1 MNEAVRHMP
10 ATTQAADGL
19 PRRRWTFDE
28 IVHLTELGVF
38 GGIDRP
44 RERFELIGGEIV
56 PLSPKG
62 NRHEWLKKELLRHWL
77 KQAAADV
84 DIISETTLRF
94 SDVGFVEPDI
104 FIWPRSIPLADIAC
118 NTALLLV
125 EIADASFSFD
135 TNTKTKLY
143 ASLGLRES
151 RQAWRQRS
159 PCAWPISGCSRSD
172 CSCIVVILAVRWTIW
187 LLIPICSLAAGPVTS
202 PHRNPGSA
210 RAAIFRAS
218 LRVNC
223 HV

>member
-143 ASLGLRES
+143 ASLGLREY
-151 RQAWRQRS
+151 W
-159 PCAWPISGCSRSD
+159 
-172 CSCIVVILAVRWTIW
+172 VINARTL
-187 LLIPICSLAAGPVTS
+187 VTS
-202 PHRNPGSA
+202 VYTEPQAEG
-210 RAAIFRAS
+210 FGS
-218 LRVNC
+218 LRDAAPAELITPGLAPALALRVADLGLQPL
-223 HV
+223 